1 MKECLAFHS
10 QYITIKLMSL
20 KMLFWMSV
28 SSSSQY
34 LYIDHLIPHL
44 HGRNAVFISH
54 LKAKEAELSRCWQFV

>member
-1 MKECLAFHS
+1 
-10 QYITIKLMSL
+10 
-20 KMLFWMSV
+20 MSV